1 MKLYAYIVI
10 ILSFFFTAS
19 CKKKPAGAT
28 PEVKVP
34 PTVQQPVATKLGP
47 FVPPADSLLTTKNL
61 KAWSACNSLLDS
73 LTYLYADS
81 FKAKDVSLRIRYQ
94 DDFKTAQD
102 RICLRTG
109 LAGGYAE
116 YKWIL
121 KSMGSSKNKSVL
133 DSANIQSF

>member
-1 MKLYAYIVI
+1 MQ
-10 ILSFFFTAS
+10 
-19 CKKKPAGAT
+19 KKSAGITPAA
-28 PEVKVP
+28 KIP
-34 PTVQQPVATKLGP
+34 PAVQQPVATKPDP
-47 FVPPADSLLTTKNL
+47 FIPPADSLLTFKNL
-61 KAWSACNSLLDS
+61 KAWSACNPLLDS

-81 FKAKDVSLRIRYQ
+81 FKTEDVSLRIRYQ

-121 KSMGSSKNKSVL
+121 KSMGNKKNKPAL
-133 DSANIQSF
+133 DSASIQSF